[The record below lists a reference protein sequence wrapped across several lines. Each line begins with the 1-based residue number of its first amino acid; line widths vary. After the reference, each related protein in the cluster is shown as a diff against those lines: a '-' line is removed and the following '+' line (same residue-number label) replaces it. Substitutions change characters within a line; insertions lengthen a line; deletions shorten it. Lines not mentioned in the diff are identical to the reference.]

1 MPGELLTDTWLS
13 YDHKVL
19 SIQSFQLFFLTLSS
33 TPGTLLIKD
42 AQTDSLLFGRAL
54 HQYHR
59 GHGFKSCTGLKIFF
73 RSYFNY

>member
-42 AQTDSLLFGRAL
+42 AQTDSLLFAVLCKRDV
-54 HQYHR
+54 
-59 GHGFKSCTGLKIFF
+59 TGITV
-73 RSYFNY
+73 

>member
-19 SIQSFQLFFLTLSS
+19 TIQSFQLFFLTLSS

-42 AQTDSLLFGRAL
+42 A
-54 HQYHR
+54 
-59 GHGFKSCTGLKIFF
+59 
-73 RSYFNY
+73 